1 MDVVWYCT
9 VKRVSSMG
17 LALSTSFRLKM
28 LIVTWAFVSCPA
40 PDRPTQS
47 RPIVCYDSFHD
58 LLVLEVICRK
68 CKRGTFA
75 VRKIFITEILLRL

>member
-47 RPIVCYDSFHD
+47 RPIVAMIRFM
-58 LLVLEVICRK
+58 ICWFQK
-68 CKRGTFA
+68 LFVA
-75 VRKIFITEILLRL
+75 NVREERLP

>member
-47 RPIVCYDSFHD
+47 RPIVAMIVSRSVGFRSYLS
-58 LLVLEVICRK
+58 RM
-68 CKRGTFA
+68 
-75 VRKIFITEILLRL
+75 

>member
-40 PDRPTQS
+40 PDAKQADCR
-47 RPIVCYDSFHD
+47 YDSFHD
-58 LLVLEVICRK
+58 LLVLEVICRE

>member
-47 RPIVCYDSFHD
+47 RPIVAMIRFMIYKNGYMY
-58 LLVLEVICRK
+58 VVIM
-68 CKRGTFA
+68 
-75 VRKIFITEILLRL
+75 E

>member
-28 LIVTWAFVSCPA
+28 LIVTWAFG
-40 PDRPTQS
+40 R
-47 RPIVCYDSFHD
+47 F
-58 LLVLEVICRK
+58 LLLKYYSAYKNGYMYVVIM
-68 CKRGTFA
+68 
-75 VRKIFITEILLRL
+75 E

>member
-47 RPIVCYDSFHD
+47 RPIVAMIRFM
-58 LLVLEVICRK
+58 ICLFEK
-68 CKRGTFA
+68 VFFANVRGE
-75 VRKIFITEILLRL
+75 RSP

>member
-47 RPIVCYDSFHD
+47 RPIVDSFHD
-58 LLVLEVICRK
+58 LLVLEVICRE
-68 CKRGTFA
+68 CREGAFA

>member
-28 LIVTWAFVSCPA
+28 LIVTW
-40 PDRPTQS
+40 S
-47 RPIVCYDSFHD
+47 RVPPLTD
-58 LLVLEVICRK
+58 LRK
-68 CKRGTFA
+68 AG
-75 VRKIFITEILLRL
+75 RLSL

>member
-47 RPIVCYDSFHD
+47 RPIVAMIRFM
-58 LLVLEVICRK
+58 ICW
-68 CKRGTFA
+68 F
-75 VRKIFITEILLRL
+75 

>member
-28 LIVTWAFVSCPA
+28 LIVTWAFVVSR
-40 PDRPTQS
+40 PDRPTQKQADC
-47 RPIVCYDSFHD
+47 RYDSFHD
-58 LLVLEVICRK
+58 LLVLEVICR
-68 CKRGTFA
+68 RM
-75 VRKIFITEILLRL
+75 

>member
-28 LIVTWAFVSCPA
+28 SLGRS
-40 PDRPTQS
+40 S
-47 RPIVCYDSFHD
+47 RVPPLTD
-58 LLVLEVICRK
+58 LRK
-68 CKRGTFA
+68 AG
-75 VRKIFITEILLRL
+75 RLSL